1 MQKTLLATVVVL
13 NSQCFLRDI
22 SLLSSKHPCY
32 YEILHKKTVL
42 RWSAKFGSLYLY
54 ITIEVDSRGSMQ
66 LTGSVHSLHVT
77 VAIPYYSFV
86 LVSIGSSSDF

>member
-22 SLLSSKHPCY
+22 SLLSSKH

-42 RWSAKFGSLYLY
+42 RRSAKFGSLYLY

-66 LTGSVHSLHVT
+66 LTGSVLSLHVT